1 METSWRLRLRPR
13 ASRKLSAGPP
23 LGWGSRGEDR
33 LGQRENQG
41 SLLRGGVSLSDEQKL
56 AQGQRVGGHPRRK
69 TKRVPSLGGKTE
81 LGLFIK

>member
-1 METSWRLRLRPR
+1 M
-13 ASRKLSAGPP
+13 
-23 LGWGSRGEDR
+23 
-33 LGQRENQG
+33 GQRENQG